1 MAVETQ
7 EGHVNKIEGDAFE
20 ISLQVNNI
28 TQETC
33 IFGETI
39 KLALLTK
46 SSSLIHKG
54 KKKPLAWIDVQSN
67 TISLMIGKL
76 QNPRSNQ
83 ILEAKQQLHTGNS
96 RKD

>member
-7 EGHVNKIEGDAFE
+7 EGRVNKIEGDAFE

-28 TQETC
+28 TQEAC
-33 IFGETI
+33 IFGETL

-54 KKKPLAWIDVQSN
+54 KKKPLA
-67 TISLMIGKL
+67 
-76 QNPRSNQ
+76 
-83 ILEAKQQLHTGNS
+83 
-96 RKD
+96 